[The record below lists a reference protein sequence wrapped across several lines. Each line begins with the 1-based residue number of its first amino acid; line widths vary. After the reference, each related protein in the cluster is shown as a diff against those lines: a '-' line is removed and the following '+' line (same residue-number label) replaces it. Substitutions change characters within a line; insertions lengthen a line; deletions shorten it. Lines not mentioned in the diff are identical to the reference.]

1 MCAVEPAP
9 TPTGATM
16 ASVVR
21 IIGRRR
27 NMKGT
32 AVYAGL
38 RSRIR
43 LGLNRIRL
51 GWPRRRADVR
61 LPGCMLSLAI
71 GLAALLLTL
80 AACGSVSGTVTY
92 TRDTRTI
99 TVEPG
104 ERFTIKLIASPGIG
118 DDWRIVGGLERGRV
132 KLVDESYQADDR
144 GVPGGSGTA
153 SFFLEAIRPGTTE
166 LTFFNCYRCAGADK
180 PSPENAQLTE
190 TLVFTITVS

>member
-1 MCAVEPAP
+1 
-9 TPTGATM
+9 
-16 ASVVR
+16 
-21 IIGRRR
+21 
-27 NMKGT
+27 
-32 AVYAGL
+32 
-38 RSRIR
+38 
-43 LGLNRIRL
+43 
-51 GWPRRRADVR
+51 
-61 LPGCMLSLAI
+61 MLSLAI

-132 KLVDESYQADDR
+132 KLVDGSYQADDR